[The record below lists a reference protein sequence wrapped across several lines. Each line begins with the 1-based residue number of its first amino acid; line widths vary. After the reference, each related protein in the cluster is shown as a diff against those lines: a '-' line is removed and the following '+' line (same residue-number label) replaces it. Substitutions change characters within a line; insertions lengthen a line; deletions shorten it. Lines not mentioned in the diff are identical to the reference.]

1 MFPAFSIALS
11 ALTANSTAI
20 DVVGNN
26 LANLNTT
33 GYKNTDVN
41 FQDLMSQSL
50 GVGSNT
56 AQPGMGVGPVGTVS
70 SYTQGTIQTT
80 SGPMDAAIQ
89 GDGFFVVKNAASQ
102 TLYTR
107 DGSFQVDANGNV
119 VTATGESVQGW
130 AAVNGKVNPSG
141 LPGSLTAPLG
151 AVAPATAT
159 STMSLKVNLNAQVAT
174 TDPGASFS
182 APIQVID
189 SQGASHT
196 LTVSF
201 TKTDVNT
208 WNYSMTIPAADLKAG
223 GNTTLASGAMTFD
236 ANGNL
241 TPPGGSTA
249 AQSIA
254 ITGFADGAAD
264 MTGPTQIAWSLFGAG
279 GNSMITQNAQAS
291 GVGSTTQNGVPPG
304 QISNV
309 SLQNGGM
316 LVANYSN
323 GQQTTIGQIAM
334 ASIPNP
340 ESLASVGD
348 NDLQAS
354 AATGTISIG
363 AANTGG
369 RGQIVAG
376 SLESSTV
383 DMASEFTKLLTYQR
397 SYQAASRVITS
408 SDQLL
413 QDTENLIHP

>member
-1 MFPAFSIALS
+1 
-11 ALTANSTAI
+11 
-20 DVVGNN
+20 
-26 LANLNTT
+26 
-33 GYKNTDVN
+33 
-41 FQDLMSQSL
+41 
-50 GVGSNT
+50 
-56 AQPGMGVGPVGTVS
+56 
-70 SYTQGTIQTT
+70 
-80 SGPMDAAIQ
+80 MDAAIQ